1 MTQKWIDEQEDY
13 KVGDKAF
20 LICFYNE
27 NTAAERRTMRN
38 NPARTNQTVSQALK
52 GGRLNTS
59 RGTMTVEATV
69 VDGPHAGASVLQQ
82 GGVVFARYDPAEQH
96 PDGRYLW
103 DD

>member
-1 MTQKWIDEQEDY
+1 MKYPRLLDETTLRISRVAKLSLDTPY
-13 KVGDKAF
+13 V
-20 LICFYNE
+20 E
-27 NTAAERRTMRN
+27 NL
-38 NPARTNQTVSQALK
+38 TVSQALK